1 MNFVRGSVRRW
12 LRFEG
17 AAIVAASL
25 VFYRY
30 EHASWV
36 LFAVLFLAPD
46 LAMLG
51 YLAGSRVGAAAYNFV
66 HNYVLPLVLLM
77 AVVLT
82 GRPTA
87 AAYALIWTAHIG
99 FDRMLGY
106 GLKYPSSFGETHL
119 GRLGKLKAAE
129 SMTS

>member
-1 MNFVRGSVRRW
+1 MNAATGSVRTW

-36 LFAVLFLAPD
+36 LFAALFLAPD

-51 YLAGSRVGAAAYNFV
+51 YLAGSRVGAAAYNLV
-66 HNYVLPLVLLM
+66 HNYVLPLLLLM
-77 AVVLT
+77 VAVLT
-82 GRPTA
+82 ARPTA
-87 AAYALIWTAHIG
+87 APYALIWVAHIG
-99 FDRMLGY
+99 FDRMLGC
-106 GLKYPSSFGETHL
+106 GLKYPSGFGDNHL
-119 GRLGKLKAAE
+119 GRIGKLKAAE

>member
-1 MNFVRGSVRRW
+1 MNFVSGSVRRL

-17 AAIVAASL
+17 AVAVAASL

-30 EHASWV
+30 EHASWM

-51 YLAGSRVGAAAYNFV
+51 YPAGSRVGAAAYNLV
-66 HNYVLPLVLLM
+66 HNYVLPLLLLM
-77 AVVLT
+77 AAVST
-82 GRPTA
+82 ARPA
-87 AAYALIWTAHIG
+87 AAVYALIWVAHIG

-106 GLKYPSSFGETHL
+106 GLKYPSGFGETHL
-119 GRLGKLKAAE
+119 GRIGKLKAAE

>member
-1 MNFVRGSVRRW
+1 MNFVSGSVRRW

-17 AAIVAASL
+17 AAVVAASL

-36 LFAVLFLAPD
+36 PFAVLFLAPD

-51 YLAGSRVGAAAYNFV
+51 YLAGSRVGAAAYNLA
-66 HNYVLPLVLLM
+66 HNYVLPLLLLL
-77 AVVLT
+77 AAVLT
-82 GRPTA
+82 ARPTA
-87 AAYALIWTAHIG
+87 AAYALIWAAHIG

-106 GLKYPSSFGETHL
+106 GLKYPSGFGETHL